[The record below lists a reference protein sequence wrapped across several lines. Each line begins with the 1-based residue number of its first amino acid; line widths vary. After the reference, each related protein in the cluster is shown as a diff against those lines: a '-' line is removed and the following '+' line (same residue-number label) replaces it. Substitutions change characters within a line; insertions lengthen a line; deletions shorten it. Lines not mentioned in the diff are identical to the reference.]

1 MRVRPTAL
9 IALAAATLL
18 WPASAFAKRRAPSP
32 VPAVVWQGVEY
43 RAPLDV
49 EHMGHV
55 QAFELSSGKMLWE
68 TKVYHVWIMP
78 FAEEDV
84 QWVFISA
91 MQIQD
96 GKLLVRNENE
106 KSFKLDLKT
115 GRVDGAIPYWL
126 PWFVAGCLLLVLV
139 FFVWIRHRTAS
150 RNELIEKPL
159 A

>member
-1 MRVRPTAL
+1 MRVRPSAL

-32 VPAVVWQGVEY
+32 VPAVVWEGVEY
-43 RAPLDV
+43 RTPLDV

-55 QAFELSSGKMLWE
+55 QAFQLSSGKMLWE

-78 FAEEDV
+78 LVEEDV

-91 MQIQD
+91 MRIQD
-96 GKLLVRNENE
+96 GKLLVRNEIGN
-106 KSFKLDLKT
+106 SFKLDLKT
-115 GRVDGAIPYWL
+115 GRVDGAMPYWV
-126 PWFVAGCLLLVLV
+126 PWFVVGCLLLTL
-139 FFVWIRHRTAS
+139 FFIVWIRHRTAIG
-150 RNELIEKPL
+150 NELIEKPL

>member
-1 MRVRPTAL
+1 MRVGPKTL

-32 VPAVVWQGVEY
+32 VPAVIWQGVEY

-55 QAFELSSGKMLWE
+55 QAFKLSSGQALWE
-68 TKVYHVWIMP
+68 TKIYHVWIMP
-78 FAEEDV
+78 LAEEDV

-96 GKLLVRNENE
+96 GKLLVRNENG

-115 GRVDGAIPYWL
+115 GRVEGAIPYWL
-126 PWFVAGCLLLVLV
+126 PWFVVGCLLLVLV
-139 FFVWIRHRTAS
+139 FFVWMRRTAS
-150 RNELIEKPL
+150 RNVLIEKPL

>member
-1 MRVRPTAL
+1 MRVQSTAL

-18 WPASAFAKRRAPSP
+18 WPASAFAKRRSPSP
-32 VPAVVWQGVEY
+32 VPPVVWQGVEY

-55 QAFELSSGKMLWE
+55 QAFELSSGRTLWE

-78 FAEEDV
+78 LAEEDV

-91 MQIQD
+91 MQIQN
-96 GKLLVRNENE
+96 GKLLVRNENG
-106 KSFKLDLKT
+106 KSFKLNLKT
-115 GRVDGAIPYWL
+115 GRVEGAMSYWML
-126 PWFVAGCLLLVLV
+126 GAAPCGLLLVLGY
-139 FFVWIRHRTAS
+139 FAWIRHRRAS
-150 RNELIEKPL
+150 RYDGVEKPL